1 MSFYYPRN
9 RFLKRS
15 FHFVCASITL
25 LLIFISLWGQ
35 QSINL
40 LTPSLDPPGITKTF
54 PEFGWLPLSFV
65 PNTGQTDPAVRFQAR
80 GLGGQL
86 FFTPAEIV
94 LTLPVYSEQTP
105 PAIIRLRFEGANP
118 TPEVSG
124 IEPLPG
130 RVNYFSGN
138 DPTRWQTD
146 LPTYA
151 GVVYQQLYEGIDLR
165 FDGATSRLK
174 GTYTLAPG
182 VDPRLIR
189 WRYEGTAEV
198 QVDEASGNLRMIL
211 PIEQSQA
218 EEPRLIEQA
227 PLAWQE
233 IEGQRTPVAA
243 HYHLNPDS
251 SVSFVLGD
259 YNPAYPLTID
269 PTLTFSTYH
278 GGSDFEEATGIAID
292 GAGNIYVIGDTA
304 STNFPTQNPLFSTKT
319 GSNDVF
325 VTKFNPAGNTLL
337 YSTYLGGSNTDA
349 GNDIAVDS
357 AGNAYITGSAAIGI
371 GLVSDF
377 PTTPGAYDR
386 TIEAVSAFVAKL
398 NPEGNQLLYS
408 TYLGGPSINEGLG
421 IAIDNTGN
429 AYVIGVTNST
439 SFPTQNAFQSTY
451 GGGLRDAFVTKLNP
465 TGSALVYST
474 YLGGSDQET
483 TLDNYGAGIA
493 VDSAGNAYVASAT
506 RSSNFPTTAGAFD
519 HTLNGSSDAFVAK
532 INPSGNALVY
542 STYLGGSGS
551 LENGYDLALNS
562 AGEAYVTGT
571 TNSTDFPTQ
580 NPLQSVKANGGDL
593 FITKLNATGGSLL
606 YSTYLG
612 GGAGDSGI
620 SLALDSTE
628 NIYVTGN
635 TTSINFPLQ
644 NPFQSVQKGG
654 LDAFVVKLNP
664 GGSTLLFGTYLG
676 GNLSDQGN
684 GIAADNAGNV
694 YIAGQAR
701 STNFPVQN
709 ARQSTY
715 GGGVADA
722 FVAKINTGGQQVF
735 LPIVLR

>member
-1 MSFYYPRN
+1 MKLFYSGSCGPA
-9 RFLKRS
+9 RS
-15 FHFVCASITL
+15 LRGLWLGLALAL
-25 LLIFISLWGQ
+25 LLVTAWGY
-35 QSINL
+35 
-40 LTPSLDPPGITKTF
+40 PF
-54 PEFGWLPLSFV
+54 PTSAEAVRPLPDFSRLPLSFV
-65 PNTGQTDPAVRFQAR
+65 PNAGQTDPTVRFQAR
-80 GLGGQL
+80 GLGGGL
-86 FFTPAEIV
+86 FFTPNEVV
-94 LTLPVYSEQTP
+94 LTLPARAEKFARQAV
-105 PAIIRLRFEGANP
+105 RLHFEGANA
-118 TPEVSG
+118 TPEIIGV
-124 IEPLPG
+124 EPLPG

-138 DPTRWQTD
+138 DPTHWQTD

-151 GVVYQQLYEGIDLR
+151 GVVYRQLYKGIDLR
-165 FDGATSRLK
+165 FDGTSRSLK
-174 GTYTLAPG
+174 GTYTLTPG
-182 VDPRLIR
+182 ADPGAIR
-189 WRYEGTAEV
+189 WRYEGAAGL
-198 QVDEASGNLRMIL
+198 QVDEASGNLRIIL
-211 PIEQSQA
+211 AAVQPHA
-218 EEPRLIEQA
+218 EEPVLIEQT

-233 IEGQRTPVAA
+233 FEGQRLPVKVR
-243 HYHLNPDS
+243 YHLKADGS
-251 SVSFVLGD
+251 IGFVLGE
-259 YNPAYPLTID
+259 YNPAHPLTID
-269 PTLTFSTYH
+269 PSLTFSTYH

-304 STNFPTQNPLFSTKT
+304 STNFPTQNPLFATKT

-337 YSTYLGGSNTDA
+337 YSTYMGGSNTDA

-398 NPEGNQLLYS
+398 NPSGSQLLYS
-408 TYLGGPSINEGLG
+408 TYLGGASINEGLG
-421 IAIDNTGN
+421 IAMDNPGN

-483 TLDNYGAGIA
+483 TLDNFGAGIA

-506 RSSNFPTTAGAFD
+506 RSNNFPTTAGAFD
-519 HTLNGSSDAFVAK
+519 RTLGGSSDAFVAK
-532 INPSGNALVY
+532 INPGGNGLIY

-551 LENGYDLALNS
+551 LENGYDLAINS

-571 TNSTDFPTQ
+571 TNSSNFPTL
-580 NPLQSVKANGGDL
+580 NPLQGNLAGGGDL
-593 FITKLNATGGSLL
+593 FITRLSASGGSLL

-612 GGAGDSGI
+612 GGAGDFGI
-620 SLALDSTE
+620 SLALDNSG

-644 NPFQSVQKGG
+644 SPLQVSQKGG
-654 LDAFVVKLNP
+654 LDAFVVKVNP
-664 GGSTLLFGTYLG
+664 GGNTLLFGTYLG

-684 GIAADNAGNV
+684 GIAADNAGNI

-701 STNFPVQN
+701 SNNFPVQN
-709 ARQSTY
+709 ARQSSY
-715 GGGVADA
+715 GGGSADA
-722 FVAKINTGGQQVF
+722 FVAKINTGSGVY
-735 LPIVLR
+735 LPIILR